1 MPRAAS
7 QLAMGPLVLLF
18 YIQPQQVTLPGSHLS
33 LKGTTSGSSGTA
45 PENDITA
52 CTQQIILQ

>member
-1 MPRAAS
+1 MPRATS

-33 LKGTTSGSSGTA
+33 LKGTTVDHQELHLRMTSQHA
-45 PENDITA
+45 HNK
-52 CTQQIILQ
+52 